1 MSKIEA
7 IPITAQIAK
16 SFLPKRKADSHKGSY
31 GKLALICG
39 SDRFPGA
46 AVLAVKA
53 ALRSGVGYT
62 TLYASSTVRSIVL
75 TSCPECVCYPIEALY
90 TASPAL
96 EPLQG
101 ADAVV
106 FGPGVGQSEQTE
118 ALLWKLL
125 SSPISCPILIDAD
138 GINLMA
144 KKQEKCKELFALKT
158 KNLIFTPHPL
168 EFSRLFGVELNDLLK
183 NRAAHA
189 LLAADI
195 SSAIVL
201 LKGHR
206 TLVASPASVV
216 WENTTGS
223 CALAKAGSGDV
234 LAGLIGG
241 FLAQG
246 ITPSHAAALGAY
258 LHGEAGDILEAELSS
273 YGVTPSDL
281 PLAIA
286 KRIYALQNAQ
296 EMG

>member
-39 SDRFPGA
+39 SDSFPGA
-46 AVLAVKA
+46 AVLAVQA

-62 TLYASSTVRSIVL
+62 TLYAPSSVRSIVL
-75 TSCPECVCYPIEALY
+75 ASCPECICYPIEILY
-90 TASPAL
+90 DASSML
-96 EPLQG
+96 EPLKEV
-101 ADAVV
+101 DAIV

-125 SSPISCPILIDAD
+125 SSPLTCPILIDAD
-138 GINLMA
+138 GINLMS
-144 KKQEKCKELFALKT
+144 KSQDKCKELFTSKT

-189 LLAADI
+189 LLAADA
-195 SSAIVL
+195 SSAVVL
-201 LKGHR
+201 LKGHH
-206 TLVASPASVV
+206 TLVASPSSLL

-234 LAGLIGG
+234 LAGVI
-241 FLAQG
+241 
-246 ITPSHAAALGAY
+246 AALIASDGGDRTELSALGVY
-258 LHGEAGDILEAELSS
+258 LHGRGGDILSGSYSTLGVIPSELPEAVAVAIAELQQS
-273 YGVTPSDL
+273 
-281 PLAIA
+281 
-286 KRIYALQNAQ
+286 
-296 EMG
+296 